1 MLTAFDRLH
10 STTNIF
16 QRIPEVCSLAGQK
29 PNSTLLRIDSNSA
42 PNTPKTKQLKSYS
55 HHYIHP
61 ISFPKMVPRT
71 FPLTINI
78 PIAIPIIL
86 ILLTIL
92 SLFTTHALAAPTH
105 LSDGAIAGIVVGG
118 VLAALVIGFL
128 LFWLGFFCRVGYL
141 ALQNL
146 Y

>member
-1 MLTAFDRLH
+1 MA
-10 STTNIF
+10 
-16 QRIPEVCSLAGQK
+16 
-29 PNSTLLRIDSNSA
+29 
-42 PNTPKTKQLKSYS
+42 
-55 HHYIHP
+55 
-61 ISFPKMVPRT
+61 PRT
-71 FPLTINI
+71 FPSALNTPATIS
-78 PIAIPIIL
+78 IIL
-86 ILLTIL
+86 ILLVIL
-92 SLFTTHALAAPTH
+92 SVFTTHVLAAPTH